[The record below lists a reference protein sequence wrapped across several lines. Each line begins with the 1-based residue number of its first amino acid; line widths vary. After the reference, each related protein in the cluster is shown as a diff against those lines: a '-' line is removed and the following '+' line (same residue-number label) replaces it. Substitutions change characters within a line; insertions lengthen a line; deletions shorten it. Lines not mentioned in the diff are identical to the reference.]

1 MRFYKSRSS
10 YTTAPRPSRSA
21 DGARYRGRSHYKVA
35 PSARSGQAR
44 SGWRDSGEL
53 SKAKRGLPV
62 FLAFCVVVGL
72 VLPIFFG
79 QVRRVMAPDG
89 ETVVHI
95 QATQKGTAWSGRL
108 AFRLN
113 GAQQWTGSMV
123 PYEVFVRP
131 GVYTLTVTGGGP
143 PDARLLSVAP
153 LGSQLGQAAETIT
166 FTAEFA
172 TP

>member
-1 MRFYKSRSS
+1 MRLYKSRSS
-10 YTTAPRPSRSA
+10 YTTAPRASRSA
-21 DGARYRGRSHYKVA
+21 DEARYHARSHYKA
-35 PSARSGQAR
+35 TSSARLERGR
-44 SGWRDSGEL
+44 SGWRDSEKL
-53 SKAKRGLPV
+53 SKVKRGLPV
-62 FLAFCVVVGL
+62 FLAFCVVLGM
-72 VLPIFFG
+72 VLPMFFG
-79 QVRRVMAPDG
+79 QIRRVMAPDG
-89 ETVVHI
+89 EIVVHI
-95 QATQKGTAWSGRL
+95 QATQKGTAWSGCL

-153 LGSQLGQAAETIT
+153 VGSQLGRAGETIT

-172 TP
+172 VP

>member
-1 MRFYKSRSS
+1 
-10 YTTAPRPSRSA
+10 
-21 DGARYRGRSHYKVA
+21 
-35 PSARSGQAR
+35 
-44 SGWRDSGEL
+44 
-53 SKAKRGLPV
+53 
-62 FLAFCVVVGL
+62 
-72 VLPIFFG
+72 
-79 QVRRVMAPDG
+79 MAPEG

-123 PYEVFVRP
+123 PYKVIVRP

-143 PDARLLSVAP
+143 PVTKLLSVAP
-153 LGSQLGQAAETIT
+153 VGSQLGRAGETIT

-172 TP
+172 AP

>member
-1 MRFYKSRSS
+1 MRLYKSRSS
-10 YTTAPRPSRSA
+10 YTTGARPSRSA
-21 DGARYRGRSHYKVA
+21 DGARYHARTHYKAGPAV
-35 PSARSGQAR
+35 RSEQAR
-44 SGWRDSGEL
+44 SGWRDSEKL

-62 FLAFCVVVGL
+62 FLAFCVVLGM

-89 ETVVHI
+89 ETVVYI

-113 GAQQWTGSMV
+113 GEQQWTGSMV

-131 GVYTLTVTGGGP
+131 GVYTLTVIGGGP

-153 LGSQLGQAAETIT
+153 VGSQLGRAAETIT

-172 TP
+172 AP

>member
-1 MRFYKSRSS
+1 M
-10 YTTAPRPSRSA
+10 
-21 DGARYRGRSHYKVA
+21 
-35 PSARSGQAR
+35 
-44 SGWRDSGEL
+44 
-53 SKAKRGLPV
+53 
-62 FLAFCVVVGL
+62 

-79 QVRRVMAPDG
+79 QIRRVMGPEG

-113 GAQQWTGSMV
+113 GVQQWTASMV
-123 PYEVFVRP
+123 PYEIIVRP

-143 PDARLLSVAP
+143 PGARLLGVAP
-153 LGSQLGQAAETIT
+153 VGSQLGRAGETVT

>member
-1 MRFYKSRSS
+1 MRLYKSRSS
-10 YTTAPRPSRSA
+10 YTITPRPSRGA
-21 DGARYRGRSHYKVA
+21 DGARYHGRSRYKVV
-35 PSARSGQAR
+35 PSAKSEQVR

-62 FLAFCVVVGL
+62 FLAFCVVLGM

-89 ETVVHI
+89 ETVIHI
-95 QATQKGTAWSGRL
+95 QATQKGVAWSGRL
-108 AFRLN
+108 TFSLN

-123 PYEVFVRP
+123 PYDVFVHP

-143 PDARLLSVAP
+143 PDARLLNVAP
-153 LGSQLGQAAETIT
+153 LGSQLGRAAETIT
-166 FTAEFA
+166 FTAEF
-172 TP
+172 TSP